1 MKLSE
6 LLLKRSRLIVSD
18 DHSVTRKIFTAIRN
32 VEATFPEIDP
42 MTSERDPEI
51 VARVMLERVL
61 AGNWSDCTVS
71 DIAAAVR
78 VIFHKHSRDQ
88 PHLAPLRDFLL
99 QQLAVTPHASLL
111 KAALDI
117 HVATFEEGNVH
128 TIALADALKPRVDS
142 LPIRSRQF
150 LKVLPEALD
159 GAGGASA
166 LGRRMVE
173 AKSVRATFEE
183 LPAIPSGGLI
193 DEASAAFVASL
204 APRMADQSAAHR
216 VLDWFAPEGETS
228 REVGANRA
236 IDALMAP
243 WRKKEPP
250 AEWKQTLL
258 DRLVAAFD
266 DTRVTPGGA
275 WSQVRPETRETFI
288 RWQTGATL
296 DAFLDIVTKAEKMHM
311 WADRMPFWRDLYREG
326 HIQDACV
333 ALSPDAQVIAR
344 KVEDRS
350 GKASIG
356 RYGRQISGGEDK
368 IKSLLI
374 MKING
379 KTVVEGSYN
388 FQVHVFPTNHPETP
402 ILHRGRY
409 DCVQIRDALP
419 ARGPDKK
426 VHDRGG
432 KWKTFV
438 REKTGCL
445 R

>member
-173 AKSVRATFEE
+173 AKSSTG
-183 LPAIPSGGLI
+183 S
-193 DEASAAFVASL
+193 
-204 APRMADQSAAHR
+204 HR
-216 VLDWFAPEGETS
+216 
-228 REVGANRA
+228 
-236 IDALMAP
+236 
-243 WRKKEPP
+243 
-250 AEWKQTLL
+250 
-258 DRLVAAFD
+258 
-266 DTRVTPGGA
+266 
-275 WSQVRPETRETFI
+275 
-288 RWQTGATL
+288 
-296 DAFLDIVTKAEKMHM
+296 KAKH
-311 WADRMPFWRDLYREG
+311 
-326 HIQDACV
+326 H
-333 ALSPDAQVIAR
+333 AR
-344 KVEDRS
+344 
-350 GKASIG
+350 
-356 RYGRQISGGEDK
+356 
-368 IKSLLI
+368 
-374 MKING
+374 
-379 KTVVEGSYN
+379 
-388 FQVHVFPTNHPETP
+388 
-402 ILHRGRY
+402 
-409 DCVQIRDALP
+409 
-419 ARGPDKK
+419 
-426 VHDRGG
+426 
-432 KWKTFV
+432 
-438 REKTGCL
+438 
-445 R
+445 